1 MAAILGAVD
10 APLNLSILENHIMH
24 NRPLRSLLVA
34 FGLFTIQFLAWP
46 VLAQDFAPV
55 ATKLGP
61 YEYETKPD
69 HPAFAKFNPQ
79 KAPPAGEL
87 LLKSGDR
94 LAICGDSITEQ
105 KMYSRIIETYLTVC
119 TPQLGVTVRQYGWS
133 GEKTDGFLN
142 RMDHD
147 CLKFNPTVATLC
159 YGMNDT
165 RYRPFDLTNG
175 QWYGDHYTAI
185 IQKFKAANVRVVVGS
200 PGCAGKL
207 ASWVKTR
214 VGTLDEHNLHLCSL
228 RDVALQVARREDVAF
243 ADIFWP
249 MYQAQIL
256 APEKFGATEEKPYD
270 VAGSDGIH
278 PNWAGQTMMAFAFLK
293 AMGLGGNIGEI
304 TFDLQSSKATATEG
318 HTVDQTKDGVI
329 KLTSSRYPFCAEG
342 PLDKDS
348 SIRSGM
354 ELVPFQAQLNR
365 FILRVSNFGS
375 SQRLRVTWGEAS
387 KEYTTQQLEAGVNL
401 AAEFPSNPFLPA
413 FNKVDKAVFEK
424 QAYETKQVK
433 QIFHGER
440 GKADFEKAV
449 AETEAERK
457 PLADA
462 IREAFEPVNHEIK
475 IESVQ

>member
-1 MAAILGAVD
+1 
-10 APLNLSILENHIMH
+10 MH
-24 NRPLRSLLVA
+24 NKLVRPALVA
-34 FGLFTIQFLAWP
+34 LHLSLALILTNFAAAQEKSP
-46 VLAQDFAPV
+46 VSV
-55 ATKLGP
+55 KLGP

-69 HPAFAKFNPQ
+69 NPAFAKFNPQ
-79 KAPPAGEL
+79 KAPQPGEL
-87 LLKSGDR
+87 MLKVGDR

-119 TPQLGVTVRQYGWS
+119 TPQLDISVRQYGWS

-142 RMDHD
+142 RMGRD
-147 CLKFNPTVATLC
+147 CLQFQPTVATVC

-165 RYRPFDLTNG
+165 RYRPFDVTNG

-185 IQKFKAANVRVVVGS
+185 VQKFKAANVRVVVGS

-207 ASWVKTR
+207 ASWVKSR

-228 RDVALQVARREDVAF
+228 RDVALQVARRENVAF

-256 APEKFGATEEKPYD
+256 APAKFGATDEKPYE

-293 AMGLGGNIGEI
+293 SLGLDGNLGEI
-304 TFDLQSSKATATEG
+304 TFDLKAGKATATAG
-318 HTVDQTKDGVI
+318 HTVDQASDGLI
-329 KLTSSRYPFCAEG
+329 KLTSTRYPFCAEG
-342 PLDKDS
+342 PIDKDT

-354 ELVPFQAQLNR
+354 ELVPFQSQLNR
-365 FILRVSNFGS
+365 LMLRVSNLGTVEK
-375 SQRLRVTWGEAS
+375 LRVSWGEAS
-387 KEYTTQQLEAGVNL
+387 NEYSAKQLEQGINL
-401 AAEFPSNPFLPA
+401 AAEFPNNPFLSA
-413 FNKVDKAVFEK
+413 FSQVDKAVYAK

-433 QIFHGER
+433 EIFHGER
-440 GKADFEKAV
+440 GKNDFAKAV

-462 IREAFEPVNHEIK
+462 IRATFQPVVHELR
-475 IESVQ
+475 IESL